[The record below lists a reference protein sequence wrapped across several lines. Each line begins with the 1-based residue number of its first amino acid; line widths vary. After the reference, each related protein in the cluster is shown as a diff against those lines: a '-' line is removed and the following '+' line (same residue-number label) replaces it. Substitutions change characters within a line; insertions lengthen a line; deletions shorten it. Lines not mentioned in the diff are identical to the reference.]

1 MEMSRIHSTPRHTH
15 WGVLWIT
22 LAAILWGT
30 VGLASRALF
39 QLAETTPLSIGFA
52 RMAIAALTLNIICWV
67 VNRRHM
73 FAVRRTDTV
82 WMILIG
88 VTMAI
93 YQVCFF
99 AAIARVGVAITVLVT
114 LCSAPVLVALLE
126 RVFLGQQLTR
136 RVALALLCALGGT
149 SLLVGSGSSVSSD
162 MLQTLDGALLAL
174 GASFG
179 FALMVLCSRMLAD
192 RYHPLI
198 PITWGLSASAFL
210 LLPFVLAFG
219 LAIDF
224 PLEGWLVLLY
234 LGAVPTALA
243 FVLFLVGVRH
253 VTATV
258 ASIVTL
264 LEPLTATILA
274 ALLFG
279 ERFGT
284 AGAAG
289 AGLLLLA
296 IMLLIRRSA

>member
-1 MEMSRIHSTPRHTH
+1 MEMSRIRSTPRHPH
-15 WGVLWIT
+15 RGVFWIT
-22 LAAILWGT
+22 LAALLWGT

-39 QLAETTPLSIGFA
+39 QLAETTPVSIGFV
-52 RMAIAALTLNIICWV
+52 RMTIAALTLNIICWV
-67 VNRRHM
+67 VNRGHM
-73 FAVRRTDTV
+73 FAVRRADV
-82 WMILIG
+82 AWMLLIG

-99 AAIARVGVAITVLVT
+99 AAIARVGVAIAVLVT

-126 RVFLGQQLTR
+126 RVFLGQRLTR
-136 RVALALLCALGGT
+136 RVALALLGALGGT
-149 SLLVGSGSSVSSD
+149 LLLVGGGSSVSGD
-162 MLQTLDGALLAL
+162 MFQTLGGALLAL
-174 GASFG
+174 GASSG
-179 FALMVLCSRMLAD
+179 FALMALCSRTLAD

-198 PITWGLSASAFL
+198 PMTWGLSASALL
-210 LLPFVLAFG
+210 LLPVVLASG

-224 PLEGWLVLLY
+224 PPEGWLVLLY

-243 FVLFLVGVRH
+243 FVLFLAGIRH

-274 ALLFG
+274 ALVFG

-284 AGAAG
+284 AGVAG

-296 IMLLIRRSA
+296 VMLLIRRSA

>member
-1 MEMSRIHSTPRHTH
+1 MEMSRIRPTPRHTH
-15 WGVLWIT
+15 RGVLWIT

-52 RMAIAALTLNIICWV
+52 RMAIAALTLHIVCWI
-67 VNRRHM
+67 VNRRQM
-73 FAVRRTDTV
+73 FAVRRADAV
-82 WMILIG
+82 WMLLIG

-99 AAIARVGVAITVLVT
+99 AAIARVGVAIAVLVT

-126 RVFLGQQLTR
+126 WVLRSQRLTR
-136 RVALALLCALGGT
+136 SVTFALLCALGGT
-149 SLLVGSGSSVSSD
+149 SLLVGGGSSVSGDVS
-162 MLQTLDGALLAL
+162 QTLDGALMAL

-179 FALMVLCSRMLAD
+179 FALMTLCSRTLAD

-243 FVLFLVGVRH
+243 FVLFLIGIRH
-253 VTATV
+253 VTATA

-264 LEPLTATILA
+264 LEPLTATTLA

-279 ERFGT
+279 ERFGA
-284 AGAAG
+284 AGVAG
-289 AGLLLLA
+289 AGLLFLA
-296 IMLLIRRSA
+296 IMLLTRRSD